1 MIRVPAS
8 LLLASMVLAAQAQ
21 QGPAIGRFGFDT
33 TGMDLSV
40 PPGDDIY
47 AYANGTWANS
57 TPIPPDKSSVG
68 QFTRLADINTARL
81 REILDAE
88 RNRPAS
94 LAGAAYASY
103 LDAAR
108 VERLGMRPFKPVLDR
123 IHAIRTRD
131 DVMAAS
137 AEAWR
142 EGVAFPLSIVVDVD
156 NGAPD
161 RYVAVVSQA
170 GLGMPDRSYYLDE
183 TAPMRKARE
192 AYLAYLTDVL
202 DFLGESDAAR
212 RAQDLLD
219 FETAVARD
227 SWTPQRTRD
236 AKAAYNPMSTDALSR
251 ATPGFDV
258 GALLRRLGDRT
269 GKVVVTQPDAV
280 AAIAKRVGDAPI
292 QVLRDALLVGEFHA
306 YAQFLPSRA
315 YAIDFAFFGQT
326 IDGSDEAESRS
337 TRAVAFA
344 VAAVPD
350 EVSRP
355 YVARYFTPETKA
367 SAEAMVKEIIAAMDR
382 RIDRLDWMTPAT
394 RSRAHAK
401 LAAFT
406 AKIGYPDRWHDY
418 RGLALKPDDLFGNAL
433 RARRWQQAWNIGK
446 AGKPPYR
453 WEWSSTPMTV
463 DAFADFP
470 MIAITFPAAILQPP
484 FFDPHA
490 DMAVN

>member
-1 MIRVPAS
+1 
-8 LLLASMVLAAQAQ
+8 
-21 QGPAIGRFGFDT
+21 
-33 TGMDLSV
+33 
-40 PPGDDIY
+40 
-47 AYANGTWANS
+47 
-57 TPIPPDKSSVG
+57 
-68 QFTRLADINTARL
+68 
-81 REILDAE
+81 
-88 RNRPAS
+88 
-94 LAGAAYASY
+94 
-103 LDAAR
+103 
-108 VERLGMRPFKPVLDR
+108 
-123 IHAIRTRD
+123 
-131 DVMAAS
+131 
-137 AEAWR
+137 
-142 EGVAFPLSIVVDVD
+142 
-156 NGAPD
+156 
-161 RYVAVVSQA
+161 
-170 GLGMPDRSYYLDE
+170 
-183 TAPMRKARE
+183 
-192 AYLAYLTDVL
+192 
-202 DFLGESDAAR
+202 
-212 RAQDLLD
+212 
-219 FETAVARD
+219 
-227 SWTPQRTRD
+227 
-236 AKAAYNPMSTDALSR
+236 
-251 ATPGFDV
+251 FDV

-280 AAIAKRVGDAPI
+280 AAIAKRVGDSPV

-490 DMAVN
+490 DMAVNYGGIGAVIGHELSHQFDDQGSRYDPTGRLTTWWTEADLAAFASRTDKLVRQFSAYEPLPGMHIDGRLTLGENLADLAGLYVAHDAYGHALGGKPAPDIDGFSGDQRFFLGWAQMWRYKYREADMRKRLLTNPHSPGEQRVWTMRNLDAWYPAFGVRPGQRLYLEPSQRVRVW